1 MAATQ
6 QGIAAFGAR
15 VHLFVRPEYRE
26 RFISLKGDG
35 GQ

>member
-15 VHLFVRPEYRE
+15 GHLFVRPEYRE
-26 RFISLKGDG
+26 RFISLRGDG
-35 GQ
+35 GP